1 MILIRR
7 LLIRRAYREKC
18 ITDYDYN
25 ENVLFSIWLISLSS
39 NLKLSIDIFIMSV
52 IYISIDF
59 ILGKSWWFE
68 KDKLIKRAM
77 ISLPLAT
84 WALL

>member
-1 MILIRR
+1 MMIRIRY
-7 LLIRRAYREKC
+7 LLIRCAFRKKC

-25 ENVLFSIWLISLSS
+25 ESLFFILIISLSS

-59 ILGKSWWFE
+59 ILGKS
-68 KDKLIKRAM
+68 
-77 ISLPLAT
+77 
-84 WALL
+84 